1 VARFET
7 YKGGVA
13 IMERF
18 ATAFPMDMR
27 SASTPAGSAVVHDDE
42 HKIGHQHSPLFAVIR
57 DRLRERILS
66 GEFRPGARLV
76 EGKLSAEMAVSRIP
90 VREAL
95 RALAAEGLV
104 TIEPRRGATVS
115 VLSDELA
122 YDMVEVRAT
131 LEGLNAKLAAM
142 RRDEESIAR
151 LQAILSEGNRAVEA
165 GDMKTCQELNRQFH
179 ETLAIVAGN
188 AVLTDLMRSLRDRTA
203 LVFAPSN
210 MGRVRENWSDH
221 AQILAAVIAGNAE
234 LASLL
239 ATQHVH
245 TAASAYKEA
254 HPGAAKK
261 SSVK

>member
-1 VARFET
+1 
-7 YKGGVA
+7 
-13 IMERF
+13 MEHF
-18 ATAFPMDMR
+18 ATASTSEMTT
-27 SASTPAGSAVVHDDE
+27 ATPAAENAVSHNQDE
-42 HKIGHQHSPLFAVIR
+42 QKIGNQHSPLFAVIR
-57 DRLRERILS
+57 DKLRERILS

-76 EGKLSAEMAVSRIP
+76 EGKLSVEMAVSRIP

-104 TIEPRRGATVS
+104 TIEPRRGATVA
-115 VLSDELA
+115 VLSDDMA

-142 RRDEESIAR
+142 RRDEKTIKT
-151 LQAILSEGNRAVEA
+151 LQNILSEGNRAVEA
-165 GDMKTCQELNRQFH
+165 GDMRKCQDLNREFH
-179 ETLAIVAGN
+179 EMLATVAGN

-210 MGRVRENWSDH
+210 MRRVRENWADH
-221 AQILAAVIAGNAE
+221 AQILSAVIAGNGE

-245 TAASAYKEA
+245 NAASAYKEA
-254 HPGAAKK
+254 HPGG
-261 SSVK
+261 

>member
-1 VARFET
+1 
-7 YKGGVA
+7 
-13 IMERF
+13 MELF
-18 ATAFPMDMR
+18 ATVF
-27 SASTPAGSAVVHDDE
+27 SAAEMKPALTPVAGAASPTDDQ
-42 HKIGHQHSPLFAVIR
+42 KIGNQHSPLFAVIR

-76 EGKLSAEMAVSRIP
+76 EGKLSTEMAVSRIP

-115 VLSDELA
+115 VLSDDLA

-131 LEGLNAKLAAM
+131 LEGLNAKLAAV
-142 RRDEESIAR
+142 RRDAKTISE
-151 LQAILSEGNRAVEA
+151 LQDILAQGDRAVGA
-165 GDMKTCQELNRQFH
+165 GDMKRCQELNTQFH
-179 ETLAIVAGN
+179 EMLATIAGN
-188 AVLTDLMRSLRDRTA
+188 AVLTELMRSLRDRTA

-210 MGRVRENWSDH
+210 MRRVRENWADH
-221 AQILAAVIAGNAE
+221 SQILSAVIAGNGE

-245 TAASAYKEA
+245 NAATAYKDARATE
-254 HPGAAKK
+254 K
-261 SSVK
+261 

>member
-1 VARFET
+1 MEAPIMDVFAT
-7 YKGGVA
+7 IYSTA
-13 IMERF
+13 IMKSSPSLVEDDV
-18 ATAFPMDMR
+18 TE
-27 SASTPAGSAVVHDDE
+27 SHDK
-42 HKIGHQHSPLFAVIR
+42 KIGDQHSPLFAVIR
-57 DRLRERILS
+57 DKLRERILS

-104 TIEPRRGATVS
+104 TIEPRRGASVS

-142 RRDEESIAR
+142 RRDEETIR
-151 LQAILSEGNRAVEA
+151 KLQHILKEGEEAVANE
-165 GDMKTCQELNRQFH
+165 DMQKCRQLNAAFH
-179 ETLAIVAGN
+179 EALATIGGN
-188 AVLTDLMRSLRDRTA
+188 VVLTDLMRSLRDRTA

-210 MGRVRENWSDH
+210 MDRVRENWADH
-221 AQILAAVIAGNAE
+221 AQILNAVIAGNGE
-234 LASLL
+234 LANLL

-245 TAASAYKEA
+245 NAARAYTEA
-254 HPGAAKK
+254 RA
-261 SSVK
+261 SI

>member
-1 VARFET
+1 M
-7 YKGGVA
+7 G
-13 IMERF
+13 RF
-18 ATAFPMDMR
+18 ATAFPMDMKT
-27 SASTPAGSAVVHDDE
+27 ASTPAGSAVAQDPDN
-42 HKIGHQHSPLFAVIR
+42 HKIGNQHSPLFAVIR

-115 VLSDELA
+115 VLSDDLA

-142 RRDEESIAR
+142 RRDEKSIR
-151 LQAILSEGNRAVEA
+151 HLQEILEEGDRAVAA
-165 GDMKTCQELNRQFH
+165 GDMQTCQELNRQFH
-179 ETLAIVAGN
+179 ETLATVAGN

-210 MGRVRENWSDH
+210 MRRVRENWGDH
-221 AQILAAVIAGNAE
+221 SQILAAVIAGNAE
-234 LASLL
+234 LANLL

-245 TAASAYKEA
+245 NAASAYKEA
-254 HPGAAKK
+254 HPGSAK
-261 SSVK
+261 

>member
-1 VARFET
+1 
-7 YKGGVA
+7 
-13 IMERF
+13 MN
-18 ATAFPMDMR
+18 
-27 SASTPAGSAVVHDDE
+27 SSAVASEETKVSAHDDQ
-42 HKIGHQHSPLFAVIR
+42 KIGNQHSPLFAVIR

-76 EGKLSAEMAVSRIP
+76 EGKLSTEMAVSRIP

-104 TIEPRRGATVS
+104 TIEPRRGATVA
-115 VLSDELA
+115 VLSDDLA

-131 LEGLNAKLAAM
+131 LEGLNAKLAAL
-142 RRDEESIAR
+142 RRNEDTIRSLED
-151 LQAILSEGNRAVEA
+151 ILAQGNRAVEA
-165 GDMKTCQELNRQFH
+165 GDMARCQELNRDFH
-179 ETLAIVAGN
+179 ETLATVAGN

-210 MGRVRENWSDH
+210 SRRVRENWSDH
-221 AQILAAVIAGNAE
+221 AQILSAVIAGNGD

-245 TAASAYKEA
+245 NAAKAYKDA
-254 HPGAAKK
+254 HTG
-261 SSVK
+261 VQ